1 MSQVPGGSA
10 AGAGG
15 RGGDGGETAEL
26 GAHAG
31 HAARVPRLPGLRGLR
46 GLRDLRDLPGRP
58 LPLPPVW
65 LAHVRTQ
72 LCPGPGPQRQCN
84 VRNISNLVWSL
95 ESSLTLK
102 LLDVK

>member
-1 MSQVPGGSA
+1 MSQVPGGCA
-10 AGAGG
+10 GGAGG
-15 RGGDGGETAEL
+15 RGGDGGEAAEL

-46 GLRDLRDLPGRP
+46 DLPGRP
-58 LPLPPVW
+58 LPLPPVR

-72 LCPGPGPQRQCN
+72 LCPGSDPQRQCN
-84 VRNISNLVWSL
+84 MRNISNLVWSL